1 MKPLQCQVCKI
12 HNAIV
17 CKVCLEIF
25 SNKFKNEIQT
35 IHNDIVNQQ
44 KKFDVYKRQF
54 KLTNNKE
61 KDFEYDPIYFKN
73 EITKLRIKVT
83 KYEELIKKDRVSNE
97 Y

>member
-1 MKPLQCQVCKI
+1 MKPLQCQVCKT

-25 SNKFKNEIQT
+25 SNKFKIEIKK
-35 IHNDIVNQQ
+35 IKDEVIVQQ
-44 KKFDVYKRQF
+44 KQFNDYKLQF
-54 KLTNNKE
+54 KLTNNKA
-61 KDFEYDPIYFKN
+61 KDLEYDPIYFKN
-73 EITKLRIKVT
+73 EIEKLRIKVT